1 MYTVLRCHIVG
12 LRLAPC
18 KIRFISQKN
27 RI

>member
-12 LRLAPC
+12 LRLASC
-18 KIRFISQKN
+18 KLRFISKKN

>member
-12 LRLAPC
+12 LRLASC